1 MKTYEFE
8 GAKYEETGVWGP
20 PQTGEVFLADMSCF
34 LTSGRAMRACYNYCA
49 SRRILRPVEEG
60 FKVGDRV
67 KSKLNGAEAEILE
80 VRGKK
85 MVLRFDDNSSGL
97 WHGRDCFTPVIPTPD
112 TVTIGSTTYR
122 KLKSLSPISVIR
134 SVNDSICPAIKQ
146 GIEDYADRFNSLYS
160 EPNLTDVL
168 DWCKTG
174 PKRLGWAI
182 KEGYIDS
189 GAAPAKDTRWKDVAQ
204 LKPQTT
210 TKEEVA
216 ARRKR
221 HLLWVIP
228 AGTVKAPKP
237 KAKTAA
243 VVDRPPA
250 KPAEKPAETA
260 AATGK

>member
-182 KEGYIDS
+182 KEGYIERVE
-189 GAAPAKDTRWKDVAQ
+189 KLKEKRVAIVKSK
-204 LKPQTT
+204 LRRSLGGDYIMDNSHPILLPLNTDIDIKFEW
-210 TKEEVA
+210 EE
-216 ARRKR
+216 
-221 HLLWVIP
+221 
-228 AGTVKAPKP
+228 
-237 KAKTAA
+237 
-243 VVDRPPA
+243 
-250 KPAEKPAETA
+250 
-260 AATGK
+260 